1 MVKLRDVQNMFWGVT
16 LDGGKRYTQTVERS
30 FHISMAALES
40 GTETP
45 KTKEKHVSV
54 MIQHEKAEFVMC
66 TLEFGRLYQQPLDLN
81 FTEGEEVTFFLN
93 GTGIVH
99 LTGYLLDEGQYDDE
113 MGLSGDSSESDDE
126 APELLGMEEE
136 DSDDDSEDEDFAIE
150 MAVKKDAK
158 KRKAKNMGIV
168 QKKKSKLLNMK
179 DDSEDMDSDDS
190 EELDSD
196 EQELIRKL
204 TIGKHMDDPS
214 TEDEDDDEEEEK
226 DDDESDED
234 DEEDQQVPAK
244 SPKAKKQAKGKQT
257 TKQQSAE
264 SASKDKSAGQNGVA
278 STPNTEEKKKKK
290 KKKKKKN
297 KNKEGAESQQ
307 NTPDKSSANNLTKD
321 TPKKDTPKPTH
332 GQTPKNTPKPT
343 PAQTPKNTPKPTPG
357 QTPKNTPKPTPGQTP
372 KETLKKRVFA
382 GGVIVEDIKVG
393 HGPEAKS
400 GKQAQ
405 MYYVGALQDGKQF
418 DSCKGGKPFKFKMGK
433 GEVIR
438 GWDVG
443 VSGMKVGGKRK
454 LVIPPTMGYGKQRQG
469 PIPPNSTLVFEVEL
483 KAVS

>member
-40 GTETP
+40 GTDAP

-99 LTGYLLDEGQYDDE
+99 LTGYLLDEGQYNDE

-126 APELLGMEEE
+126 APELLGMAEEDSE
-136 DSDDDSEDEDFAIE
+136 DDSDDDSDDEDFAIE
-150 MAVKKDAK
+150 MALKKDAK
-158 KRKAKNMGIV
+158 KRKAKDTGAV
-168 QKKKSKLLNMK
+168 QQKKSKLLCMN
-179 DDSEDMDSDDS
+179 DDCEDLDCDDSDD
-190 EELDSD
+190 
-196 EQELIRKL
+196 
-204 TIGKHMDDPS
+204 DD
-214 TEDEDDDEEEEK
+214 DDDDEEDDDDDEELMMGE
-226 DDDESDED
+226 DMEDSMEEEQEEEDDESDGEA
-234 DEEDQQVPAK
+234 EDQQVPAK
-244 SPKAKKQAKGKQT
+244 SPKAKKQEKKKQP
-257 TKQQSAE
+257 TKQAAAD
-264 SASKDKSAGQNGVA
+264 SASKEKSPGQNGVA
-278 STPNTEEKKKKK
+278 NTPGTEEKKKKK

-297 KNKEGAESQQ
+297 KNKEGAETQQ
-307 NTPDKSSANNLTKD
+307 NTPEKSSVPKLTKD
-321 TPKKDTPKPTH
+321 TPKSTPNQPKKDTPKPS
-332 GQTPKNTPKPT
+332 
-343 PAQTPKNTPKPTPG
+343 AS
-357 QTPKNTPKPTPGQTP
+357 QTP
-372 KETLKKRVFA
+372 KETPKKRVVS

-405 MYYVGALQDGKQF
+405 MYYVGTLQDGKQF
-418 DSCKGGKPFKFKMGK
+418 DSCKGGKPFKFKLGK

-454 LVIPPTMGYGKQRQG
+454 LVIPPSMGYGKQRQG

>member
-1 MVKLRDVQNMFWGVT
+1 MCIQTSLRSGEDTSLNLMVKLRDVQNMFWGVT

-40 GTETP
+40 GTDTP
-45 KTKEKHVSV
+45 KTKEKHVAV

-99 LTGYLLDEGQYDDE
+99 LTGYLLDEGQYNDE
-113 MGLSGDSSESDDE
+113 MGFSGDSSESDDE
-126 APELLGMEEE
+126 APELLGMAEE
-136 DSDDDSEDEDFAIE
+136 DSDDDSDDSDDEDFAIE
-150 MAVKKDAK
+150 MALKKDAK
-158 KRKAKNMGIV
+158 KRKAKDTGVV
-168 QKKKSKLLNMK
+168 QKKKSKLLSMN
-179 DDSEDMDSDDS
+179 DDSEDLDSDDS
-190 EELDSD
+190 
-196 EQELIRKL
+196 
-204 TIGKHMDDPS
+204 
-214 TEDEDDDEEEEK
+214 DDDEELMMGADMEDDSMEEE
-226 DDDESDED
+226 DDEEEDDESEEA
-234 DEEDQQVPAK
+234 EEDQQVPAK
-244 SPKAKKQAKGKQT
+244 SPKAKKQEKEKQPTKQT
-257 TKQQSAE
+257 SAD
-264 SASKDKSAGQNGVA
+264 SASKQKSAGQNGVA
-278 STPNTEEKKKKK
+278 NTPGTEEKKKK

-307 NTPDKSSANNLTKD
+307 NTPEKSSATKLTKD
-321 TPKKDTPKPTH
+321 TPKSTPNQPKKDTPKPSAS
-332 GQTPKNTPKPT
+332 QTPK
-343 PAQTPKNTPKPTPG
+343 QTPK
-357 QTPKNTPKPTPGQTP
+357 
-372 KETLKKRVFA
+372 KRVVS

-405 MYYVGALQDGKQF
+405 MYYVGTLQDGKQF
-418 DSCKGGKPFKFKMGK
+418 DSCKGGKPFKFKLGK
-433 GEVIR
+433 GEVIH